1 MTTTM
6 DGESDGHGKIFMGL
20 YCQLL
25 ARYLRLDPE
34 TLHQTAQQ
42 DGIASPPTH
51 APSSSTRH
59 RLRHCERSE
68 AIHSRHKHGLG
79 HVLTT

>member
-1 MTTTM
+1 MTTTI
-6 DGESDGHGKIFMGL
+6 DGKSDGHGKIFMGL

-42 DGIASPPTH
+42 DGIPVASDARPVFLD
-51 APSSSTRH
+51 PSPSPS
-59 RLRHCERSE
+59 LR
-68 AIHSRHKHGLG
+68 A
-79 HVLTT
+79 